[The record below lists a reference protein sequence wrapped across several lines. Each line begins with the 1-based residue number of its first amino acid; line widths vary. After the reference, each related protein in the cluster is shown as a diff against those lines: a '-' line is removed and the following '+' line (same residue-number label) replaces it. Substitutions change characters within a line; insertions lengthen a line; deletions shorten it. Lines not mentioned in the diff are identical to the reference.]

1 MFKLNLSFVF
11 IFIFSYNLQAQNCN
25 CAENL
30 KWVKKIIEENDA
42 GFQYALDQKGQEA
55 YQAHNVKIEQK
66 LAGIKS
72 NLDCTKLLS
81 EWLQF
86 VRKGHLSI
94 NRIDGKD
101 VDSLVSE
108 AGFISKS
115 NHPTVSIS
123 EDEFKNYLT
132 IKKEQNLE
140 GIWDSPPYKVAIKKY
155 PEGYKGIIVS
165 STADN
170 WMSGDVKFTLNNELS
185 EGIYYLRDKTPEKIS
200 STLPIGKNMFQ
211 LGNYLYTKIYPIV
224 ENTPLEA
231 DFVKSYS
238 TDKPYLQKINAK
250 TILLRIPSFNG
261 RQKQTIDSLI
271 AVHRPQLEKIENLI
285 IDIRNN
291 GGGSDG
297 SYAEIIPLLYTN
309 PIRTI
314 GVTFYST
321 KLNNQRMLDFCK
333 NYKEYGIDPR
343 EVPFYRAAYDS
354 LNNHLGEFVNLM
366 PNRKLVRIDS
376 GYSTLPYPKQVAI
389 IINGGN
395 GSTAEQF
402 LLEAKQSKKVKLF
415 GTTTS
420 GVLDISNMYFVESPC
435 KEYRLGYALSKSYRI
450 PNMAIDNKGIQPDYY
465 IDQTIQ
471 NPEWVE
477 YARKIL
483 EDSK

>member
-1 MFKLNLSFVF
+1 MFKFILSFAFVF
-11 IFIFSYNLQAQNCN
+11 SFSFKIQAQNCN
-25 CAENL
+25 CTENL

-42 GFQYALDQKGQEA
+42 GFQYALDQKGLEA
-55 YQAHNVKIEQK
+55 YQAHNAKIEQK

-86 VRKGHLSI
+86 IRKGHLSI
-94 NRIDGKD
+94 KRIDGKD

-108 AGFISKS
+108 ANLITKN
-115 NHPTVSIS
+115 NHPSVSIS
-123 EDEFKNYLT
+123 EDEFKNYLAK
-132 IKKEQNLE
+132 KKEQNLE

-155 PEGYKGIIVS
+155 PEGYKGLIVS

-170 WMSGDVKFTLNNELS
+170 WMTGDVKFTLNNELS
-185 EGIYYLRDKTPEKIS
+185 AGIYYLRDKTPEKIS
-200 STLPIGKNMFQ
+200 STLAIGKNMFQ

-238 TDKPYLQKINAK
+238 TDKPYLQKINSK

-271 AVHRPQLEKIENLI
+271 TVHRPQLEKIENLI

-321 KLNNQRMLDFCK
+321 KLNNQRMLDFCE

-343 EVPFYRAAYDS
+343 EIPFYRAAYDS
-354 LNNHLGEFVNLM
+354 LNNHLGEFVNLK
-366 PNRKLVRIDS
+366 PDRKLISIDS
-376 GYSTLPYPKQVAI
+376 SYKTLPYPKQVAI

-415 GTTTS
+415 GITTA

-450 PNMAIDNKGIQPDYY
+450 PDMAIDNKGIQPDYY
-465 IDQTIQ
+465 IDKTIQ
-471 NPEWVE
+471 DSQWVDHV
-477 YARKIL
+477 RNVL
-483 EDSK
+483 ENSK

>member
-1 MFKLNLSFVF
+1 MFKFILSFAF
-11 IFIFSYNLQAQNCN
+11 FFSFSFKIQAQNCN
-25 CAENL
+25 CTENL

-42 GFQYALDQKGQEA
+42 GFQYALDQKGLEA
-55 YQAHNVKIEQK
+55 YQAHNAKIEQK

-86 VRKGHLSI
+86 IRKGHLSI
-94 NRIDGKD
+94 KRIDGKG

-108 AGFISKS
+108 ANLITKN
-115 NHPTVSIS
+115 NHPSVSIS
-123 EDEFKNYLT
+123 EDEFKNYLAK
-132 IKKEQNLE
+132 KKEQNLE

-155 PEGYKGIIVS
+155 PEGYKGFIVS

-170 WMSGDVKFTLNNELS
+170 WMTGDVKFTLNNELS
-185 EGIYYLRDKTPEKIS
+185 AGIYYLRDKTPEKIS
-200 STLPIGKNMFQ
+200 STLAIGKNMFQ
-211 LGNYLYTKIYPIV
+211 LSNYLYTKIYPIV

-238 TDKPYLQKINAK
+238 TDKPYLQKINSK

-271 AVHRPQLEKIENLI
+271 TVHRPQLEKIENLI

-321 KLNNQRMLDFCK
+321 KLNNQRMLDFCE

-343 EVPFYRAAYDS
+343 EIPFYRAAYDS
-354 LNNHLGEFVNLM
+354 LNNHLGEFVNLK
-366 PNRKLVRIDS
+366 PDRKLISIDS
-376 GYSTLPYPKQVAI
+376 SYKTLPYPKQVAI

-415 GTTTS
+415 GITTA

-450 PNMAIDNKGIQPDYY
+450 PDMAIDNKGIQPDYY
-465 IDQTIQ
+465 IDKTVQDSQ
-471 NPEWVE
+471 WVDHV
-477 YARKIL
+477 RNVL
-483 EDSK
+483 ENSK

>member
-1 MFKLNLSFVF
+1 MFKLILSFVF
-11 IFIFSYNLQAQNCN
+11 IFIFSCNLQAQNCN

-42 GFQYALDQKGQEA
+42 GFQYVLDQKGLDA
-55 YQAHNVKIEQK
+55 YQAHNTKIEQK
-66 LAGIKS
+66 LAGVKS

-86 VRKGHLSI
+86 IRKGHLSI

-101 VDSLVSE
+101 VDVLVSKDDHSVKI
-108 AGFISKS
+108 A
-115 NHPTVSIS
+115 HPSIPFS
-123 EDEFKNYLT
+123 EEEFKLYLSA
-132 IKKEQNLE
+132 KKRQDLE

-155 PEGYKGIIVS
+155 PEGYKGIIVG

-170 WMSGDVKFTLNNELS
+170 WVVGDVKFTLNNELS
-185 EGIYYLRDKTPEKIS
+185 EGTYYLRDKSQEKIS
-200 STLPIGKNMFQ
+200 STLAIGKNIFQ
-211 LGNYLYTKIYPIV
+211 LGNYLYTRKYPTV

-231 DFVKSYS
+231 DFARSYS
-238 TDKPYLQKINAK
+238 TDKPYLQKINTK

-261 RQKQTIDSLI
+261 RQKQTIDSLT
-271 AVHRPQLEKIENLI
+271 AVHKPQLEKTENLI

-297 SYAEIIPLLYTN
+297 SYAEIIPFLYTN
-309 PIRTI
+309 PIRTV

-321 KLNNQRMLDFCK
+321 KLNNQRMLDFCEK
-333 NYKEYGIDPR
+333 YEEYGIDPKD
-343 EVPFYRAAYDS
+343 VPFYKAAYDS
-354 LNNHLGEFVNLM
+354 LSNHLGKFVNLR
-366 PNRKLVRIDS
+366 PNRTMINIDS
-376 GYSTLPYPKQVAI
+376 SHTALPYPKQVAI

-415 GTTTS
+415 GTTTA

-435 KEYRLGYALSKSYRI
+435 KEYRLGYSLSKSYRI
-450 PNMAIDNKGIQPDYY
+450 PEMAIDNKGIQPDFY
-465 IDQTIQ
+465 IDKSI
-471 NPEWVE
+471 PAHEWVDHV
-477 YARKIL
+477 RKVL